1 VTRPPWPSLFVVLL
15 LTVGC
20 LGGVSPPAAPAET
33 PTTAD
38 DRTPS
43 ADLRDRER
51 QLLEQSFSRSLQTT
65 NWTAV
70 APDETPTA
78 WETNRTARAL
88 AAHLRGSY
96 ASAES
101 ICYDANAEQAFL
113 RVTLSDEANVTGYAP
128 FTVSTDVTVVPV
140 GPSDPS
146 EPPVGTVVNENA
158 YECDSMVA

>member
-1 VTRPPWPSLFVVLL
+1 VNRRSLVSLCVLL
-15 LTVGC
+15 LLAVGC
-20 LGGVSPPAAPAET
+20 LGGVSGPTAT
-33 PTTAD
+33 PDTATTAD

-70 APDETPTA
+70 APDATPMA
-78 WETNRTARAL
+78 WDTNRTAKAL

-96 ASAES
+96 ASVES
-101 ICYDANAEQAFL
+101 TCYDGNAEQAFL
-113 RVTLSDEANVTGYAP
+113 RVTLSDGANVTGYEP

-140 GPSDPS
+140 VPSDLS
-146 EPPVGTVVNENA
+146 KPPVGTVVNENA
-158 YECDSMVA
+158 YECDSVVE